1 MNYVDRYDVNVGGD
15 FGYKLATNLAI
26 TAGYRIGRQHQD
38 KLPVGIDPYQQSSSC
53 EYQRF
58 LLGVEGLPCDWLTVR
73 VQAGPDFRDY
83 AASAPVRHDSSVTFY
98 EESSL
103 EARVTPDDILA
114 FTSRQCRWVSSSGK
128 IPYDGSSFVLNY
140 LRKVTDALS
149 LNVGFRAVR
158 FDYHCALSYSAGL
171 STPATAPVVG
181 RDDWDYI
188 GSIGAAYAFTP
199 YFGMDLNYSASFGR
213 NADGTV
219 LADTRN
225 FNDQIVS
232 LGATIRF

>member
-1 MNYVDRYDVNVGGD
+1 MINNFADNKDIKLLDVEKIIYSKNPALLKV
-15 FGYKLATNLAI
+15 
-26 TAGYRIGRQHQD
+26 
-38 KLPVGIDPYQQSSSC
+38 LP
-53 EYQRF
+53 
-58 LLGVEGLPCDWLTVR
+58 
-73 VQAGPDFRDY
+73 
-83 AASAPVRHDSSVTFY
+83 
-98 EESSL
+98 
-103 EARVTPDDILA
+103 
-114 FTSRQCRWVSSSGK
+114 
-128 IPYDGSSFVLNY
+128 SFVLNY